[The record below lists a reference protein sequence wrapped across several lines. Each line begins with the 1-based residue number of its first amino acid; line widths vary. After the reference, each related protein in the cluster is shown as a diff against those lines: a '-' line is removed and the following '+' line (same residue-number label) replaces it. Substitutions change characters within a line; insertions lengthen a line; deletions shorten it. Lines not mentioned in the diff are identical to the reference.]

1 MASGTTTYLLLGG
14 NEGDPE
20 RTLVMAEEGLARRI
34 GAVQARSRDHWTA
47 PWGFH
52 DERPFLNRALL
63 VDTRLSPEAVLHEAL
78 ALEADL
84 GRVRLPGAG
93 YGPRSIDIDIL
104 LYGGCVVDSL
114 HLIVP
119 HPRLHERAFALAPL
133 ADIAPGLV
141 HPVFGR
147 TVLQLLNALQGS

>member
-1 MASGTTTYLLLGG
+1 MAFGTATYLLLGG
-14 NEGDPE
+14 NEGDPV
-20 RTLVMAEEGLARRI
+20 RTLALAEEAIARRI

-63 VDTRLSPEAVLHEAL
+63 VETRLAPEAVLYEAL
-78 ALEADL
+78 AIEADL
-84 GRVRLPGAG
+84 GRVRVSGAG
-93 YGPRSIDIDIL
+93 YGPRGIDIDL
-104 LYGGCVVDSL
+104 LFYGACVVDSPYL
-114 HLIVP
+114 TVP
-119 HPRLHERAFALAPL
+119 HPRSQERAFALAPL

-141 HPVFGR
+141 HPVLGR